1 MANSGLCSEP
11 NKLLIQNR
19 TWLQTHATNTFYYF
33 PATGTIFVNVSFF
46 CPNLIPTL
54 PNLFRSR
61 QPILPKLEYGI
72 LLQPT
77 VIRIQQPKLELKL
90 EVLLLPWILMVIYLD
105 KLPPSYL
112 YVYPNICFHHAM
124 DLLFSN
130 HTMLKATK
138 KISWSNRSGTN
149 PHHPTRIVF
158 TFCKVY
164 WALSV
169 MYIALLI
176 VYSILC
182 CVYRKDL
189 MGLQGAVIFVIILC
203 LLDALIWGGGFVFY
217 NFNGFYCM
225 SSLLLSLN
233 LLILCG

>member
-1 MANSGLCSEP
+1 
-11 NKLLIQNR
+11 
-19 TWLQTHATNTFYYF
+19 
-33 PATGTIFVNVSFF
+33 
-46 CPNLIPTL
+46 
-54 PNLFRSR
+54 
-61 QPILPKLEYGI
+61 
-72 LLQPT
+72 
-77 VIRIQQPKLELKL
+77 
-90 EVLLLPWILMVIYLD
+90 
-105 KLPPSYL
+105 
-112 YVYPNICFHHAM
+112 
-124 DLLFSN
+124 
-130 HTMLKATK
+130 
-138 KISWSNRSGTN
+138 
-149 PHHPTRIVF
+149 
-158 TFCKVY
+158 
-164 WALSV
+164 